1 MSILIYLA
9 TSILKLNCDV
19 TPPAKSMS
27 AKWCLYGSLLMGDL
41 YGLIYEGAALD
52 WIVSSWL
59 SVQRFCE
66 CNTVVFVVSILLPGS
81 CLESFY
87 CGNCNV
93 SIRTP
98 QNLCLHTP

>member
-1 MSILIYLA
+1 LSILIYLA

-27 AKWCLYGSLLMGDL
+27 AKWCQYGSLLKGDL

-66 CNTVVFVVSILLPGS
+66 CNTAVFVVSTVQKG
-81 CLESFY
+81 
-87 CGNCNV
+87 G
-93 SIRTP
+93 IRRAP
-98 QNLCLHTP
+98 RRD